1 MQSSIWK
8 KLFFHLLATAVCL
21 AAVVQT
27 CYAQNRLSDSPQ
39 VIQNI
44 LVDSTRT
51 LAFEEVLN
59 AKFTPLNTS
68 IKQPFSNSV
77 IWLRLYADHDESAT
91 ESHYLKILPAFL
103 SELTLY
109 RPSKK
114 GTEPWE
120 VQTFNASA
128 LTNPIPLG
136 AIGLNDSIY
145 LRLISPIDFRLIAVV
160 DSKPKLDFVQKRITI
175 FVIMVTTMM
184 LLFAIISIFRL
195 IRKVNGVSLGLV
207 FLSTSVPLCW
217 ISAMGLWPFMFDID
231 QLVAPEIFT
240 KALILSLIF
249 ISSIWILIAA
259 QLFQSG
265 KLIKYLWI
273 LVLLIGLVFIGS
285 FFDRT
290 LALDVLEILLACIKW
305 TCFVFLC
312 LQAFY
317 ARQHLKLRSEKMI
330 FFILFLFLLT
340 PFTNAPNWMNPLVS
354 SLSASDSPYFSGII
368 FLRALIPIGAFIL
381 TTWSY
386 DRLRQDRISLLKTQ
400 LKNSNDDLV
409 RESTRL
415 EQQKKFTAMLTHE
428 LKNPLM
434 ASQMAL
440 SSIENRL
447 EADDPSLLRVNAI
460 RQSLLE
466 IDAVIERC
474 SEIDKY
480 EQGFIPL
487 DVRIFRLDDLVTS
500 VKASLSSE
508 RIYIIARGVP
518 EYFELRSD
526 IYYLKAILINL
537 LTNALKYS
545 VSESLVEMTIEHAM
559 DQGRPA
565 LVFTVSNE
573 VIAEGAP
580 DRNRVFERYYR
591 SEMAKQQSG
600 AGLGLWLAQSMAHA
614 LGSRIHLITED
625 HLVKFQF
632 SIAL

>member
-1 MQSSIWK
+1 M
-8 KLFFHLLATAVCL
+8 
-21 AAVVQT
+21 
-27 CYAQNRLSDSPQ
+27 
-39 VIQNI
+39 
-44 LVDSTRT
+44 
-51 LAFEEVLN
+51 
-59 AKFTPLNTS
+59 
-68 IKQPFSNSV
+68 
-77 IWLRLYADHDESAT
+77 
-91 ESHYLKILPAFL
+91 
-103 SELTLY
+103 
-109 RPSKK
+109 
-114 GTEPWE
+114 
-120 VQTFNASA
+120 
-128 LTNPIPLG
+128 
-136 AIGLNDSIY
+136 
-145 LRLISPIDFRLIAVV
+145 
-160 DSKPKLDFVQKRITI
+160 
-175 FVIMVTTMM
+175 
-184 LLFAIISIFRL
+184 
-195 IRKVNGVSLGLV
+195 
-207 FLSTSVPLCW
+207 
-217 ISAMGLWPFMFDID
+217 
-231 QLVAPEIFT
+231 
-240 KALILSLIF
+240 
-249 ISSIWILIAA
+249 
-259 QLFQSG
+259 
-265 KLIKYLWI
+265 
-273 LVLLIGLVFIGS
+273 
-285 FFDRT
+285 
-290 LALDVLEILLACIKW
+290 
-305 TCFVFLC
+305 
-312 LQAFY
+312 
-317 ARQHLKLRSEKMI
+317 
-330 FFILFLFLLT
+330 
-340 PFTNAPNWMNPLVS
+340 
-354 SLSASDSPYFSGII
+354 
-368 FLRALIPIGAFIL
+368 
-381 TTWSY
+381 
-386 DRLRQDRISLLKTQ
+386 
-400 LKNSNDDLV
+400 